1 MSTRQRFA
9 QGERNMKHRF
19 VRAAIALA
27 MFAPLGAAGQATWP
41 IKPIRAVVPFAPGA
55 ATDTVARTVLE
66 RVAKQLGQPI
76 VVDNRPGAGGTI
88 GSAMVAQAEPDGYT
102 LLVHS
107 NSHTVTQATYKNL
120 NYSPSRDFIG
130 VMPLASVPMVVVTA
144 PQHGVRTLQDLV
156 RAAKAK
162 PDSMNYAS
170 AGAGGATHLGAERL
184 RISAGYQA
192 THIPFKGSA
201 DALTEVMAGR
211 VDYYFSPVGLA
222 LPHVT
227 ANRLVALAVSST
239 RRSSAMPAVPT
250 TVEAGFPNS
259 QYDVWIG
266 MFAPAKTP
274 RALVNRLNDE
284 ATRAI
289 RSPEVKE
296 RFAGLV
302 MDEMIM
308 GVDEFAAF
316 LAQDFQVNADLVKAA
331 GVQPN

>member
-1 MSTRQRFA
+1 
-9 QGERNMKHRF
+9 
-19 VRAAIALA
+19 
-27 MFAPLGAAGQATWP
+27 
-41 IKPIRAVVPFAPGA
+41 
-55 ATDTVARTVLE
+55 
-66 RVAKQLGQPI
+66 
-76 VVDNRPGAGGTI
+76 
-88 GSAMVAQAEPDGYT
+88 
-102 LLVHS
+102 
-107 NSHTVTQATYKNL
+107 
-120 NYSPSRDFIG
+120 
-130 VMPLASVPMVVVTA
+130 
-144 PQHGVRTLQDLV
+144 
-156 RAAKAK
+156 
-162 PDSMNYAS
+162 
-170 AGAGGATHLGAERL
+170 
-184 RISAGYQA
+184 
-192 THIPFKGSA
+192 
-201 DALTEVMAGR
+201 MAGR